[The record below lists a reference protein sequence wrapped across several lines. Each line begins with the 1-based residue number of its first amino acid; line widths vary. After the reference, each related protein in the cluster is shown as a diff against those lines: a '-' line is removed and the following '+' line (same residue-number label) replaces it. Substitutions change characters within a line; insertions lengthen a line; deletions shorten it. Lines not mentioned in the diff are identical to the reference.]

1 MNKRL
6 KIVITGANGFVAT
19 NVRKYF
25 SEKNIELISISRNDF
40 KEFKNE
46 QKIISKNYDEKTILP
61 IIKNSYALI

>member
-19 NVRKYF
+19 NIRKNF
-25 SEKNIELISISRNDF
+25 SKKNIELISISRNNF

-46 QKIISKNYDEKTILP
+46 QKIISKNYDEKTTFHCANCIRR
-61 IIKNSYALI
+61 

>member
-6 KIVITGANGFVAT
+6 KIVITGASGFVAT
-19 NVRKYF
+19 NIRKYF

-46 QKIISKNYDEKTILP
+46 QKIISKTFQFLLGSDVMPL
-61 IIKNSYALI
+61 